1 MEDTTKVIAT
11 IKNEVQLQKWSE
23 EIRLC
28 TESGMKVKEWCTLN
42 GVNIKTYYYHLRK
55 VRESICKAEPYKQTV
70 VPIRTTDMKEQNQE
84 QNILIKNHNVSVSLP
99 SSIDPNFLIRLAKE
113 LSAC

>member
-23 EIRLC
+23 EIRSC

-55 VRESICKAEPYKQTV
+55 VRESICKTEPDKQIV
-70 VPIRTTDMKEQNQE
+70 VPIRTTDIKEQNQE
-84 QNILIKNHNVSVSLP
+84 NNILIKKHNVSVSLP
-99 SSIDPNFLIRLAKE
+99 ISIDPNLLIRLAKE
-113 LSAC
+113 LSTC